1 MGGTVERVG
10 VVGGGLMGAG
20 IAEVCA
26 RAGVDVHVVEADDT
40 AAAAARERIER
51 SLGRAV
57 DRGKL
62 DATERDAALARLV
75 TSTDLEALADRDLVI
90 EAIVESLEAK
100 HGAFATLDRVLGDGA
115 VLATN
120 TSSLPIQQVAAA
132 TGRPEWVVGL
142 HFFNPAPVQPLVEVI
157 PSLSTSD
164 ACADRAEAFA
174 RDQLGKTTIR
184 CADRA
189 GFVVNA
195 LLVPYLLSA
204 IRMLETGH
212 ATAEDIDTGM
222 VYGTAHPMGPI
233 ALTDLVGLDTTLSVA
248 EALYE
253 EFADPACAPPPLL
266 RRMVEA
272 GRLGKKAGR
281 GFYDY
286 R

>member
-1 MGGTVERVG
+1 MASTVERVG
-10 VVGGGLMGAG
+10 VIGGGLMGSG

-26 RAGVDVHVVEADDT
+26 RSGVDVHVVEADD
-40 AAAAARERIER
+40 AAAAKARERIER
-51 SLGRAV
+51 SLARAV

-62 DATERDAALARLV
+62 SDPDRDATLDRLSFGTDIAELGDHDLA
-75 TSTDLEALADRDLVI
+75 I
-90 EAIVESLEAK
+90 EAIVEDLDAK
-100 HGAFATLDRVLGDGA
+100 HAVFGALDRTLPDGA

-120 TSSLPIQQVAAA
+120 TSSLPIQQIAAGTA
-132 TGRPEWVVGL
+132 RPEWVVGV

-157 PSLSTSD
+157 PSLSTSE
-164 ACADRAEAFA
+164 ACTDRAEAFA

-204 IRMLETGH
+204 IRMLESGH
-212 ATAEDIDTGM
+212 ATKEDIDAGM
-222 VYGTAHPMGPI
+222 VNGAAHPMGPI

-253 EFADPACAPPPLL
+253 EFADAACAPPPLL